1 MRVNVELPFLH
12 DSFNP
17 NFTIM
22 KKLLITLCFLC
33 AWSGFAQETLKEAN
47 ELYNRRIYVEAI
59 KKYNEYLGNNK
70 DVKPQTWMNIADAH
84 YNLHNHQQAELAYKN
99 TFKAL
104 QYKMPAD
111 QIWQYYDVLRFLQ
124 KYDSADTLYID
135 YLKFTHNDKD
145 LNRYY
150 EEKSRFNEILYND
163 TLYQVKNLDIN
174 STYADF
180 GGAFNENEFV
190 FTSGRNREGNK
201 IYERDN
207 TPYLSLYKA
216 DVIAPGQ
223 FENIRLFSDDLET
236 KFHDATATFS
246 PEGKYL
252 YYASSYQSGAR
263 RIFTGNKK
271 NIFKLYRVEFDGNR
285 YKKEELPFNG
295 KEYSVGQ
302 PFINEDGTK
311 LYFVSDMPGGYGRA
325 DIYVCDVH
333 EDGHFSTPRNLGP
346 SINTPY
352 DDFFPYISG
361 KTLYFSSKG
370 HVGFGG
376 FDIYKSYLRNGVYSV
391 ARNLGPNMNS
401 NADDFAYL
409 EGQVKNRGYFSSN
422 RQGGKGDDDIYSFV
436 YNLDECYQYI
446 KGIVLDADTGEKL
459 VNAKVIA
466 YSKNQE
472 LVAQTVSDSTGAYK
486 LQVGCDIP
494 YYFQAT
500 KIGYAKD
507 GLNLTTGIEPNGVI
521 DLVNFNL
528 ENLSDIFVT
537 EGNVEKIRIEPIYF
551 QLNRYT
557 INPFAAK
564 QLEKVINIMNEY
576 PDMVIKIESHTDQRG
591 SDSYNQTLSENRA
604 KATRDYL
611 VENNI
616 APERIESARGYGESR
631 PINVCDESGG
641 GCSEAEY
648 LENRRS
654 DFIVIKR

>member
-1 MRVNVELPFLH
+1 
-12 DSFNP
+12 
-17 NFTIM
+17 M
-22 KKLLITLCFLC
+22 KQVILAIFFLC
-33 AWSGFAQETLKEAN
+33 ASYGSAQDKLKKAD
-47 ELYNRRIYVEAI
+47 ELYKRHIYVEAA
-59 KKYNEYLGNNK
+59 KKYDEYLGGNK
-70 DVKPQTWMNIADAH
+70 TVKPQTWINIADTH
-84 YNLHNHQQAELAYKN
+84 YNLQHHYRAETAYKN
-99 TFKAL
+99 AFKTL

-111 QIWQYYDVLRFLQ
+111 HIWQYYDILRFLQ

-135 YLKFTHNDKD
+135 YLKFSQNSES

-150 EEKSRFNEILYND
+150 EEKSRFNEIRDND

-174 STYADF
+174 STFADF
-180 GGAFNENEFV
+180 GGSFQDKKFV
-190 FTSGRNREGNK
+190 FSSARNREGNK

-207 TPYLSLYKA
+207 TPYLSLYQA
-216 DVIAPGQ
+216 DMIGPDH
-223 FENIRLFSDDLET
+223 FNNIQLFSEDLET

-252 YYASSYQSGAR
+252 YYASSYQSGAH

-271 NIFKLYRVEFDGNR
+271 NFFKLYRVQIDGDR

-302 PFINEDGTK
+302 PFISQEGTK

-333 EDGHFSTPRNLGP
+333 EDGSFSTPKNLG
-346 SINTPY
+346 SNINTPY
-352 DDFFPYISG
+352 DDFFPYVSG
-361 KTLYFSSKG
+361 NTLFFSSKG

-376 FDIYKSYLRNGVYSV
+376 FDIYKAYLRESVYSV
-391 ARNLGPNMNS
+391 ARNLGPNINS

-409 EGQVKNRGYFSSN
+409 EGKFKDQGYFSSN

-436 YNLDECYQYI
+436 YNLDECHQYV
-446 KGIVLDADTGEKL
+446 KGVVVDNDTGKTL
-459 VNAKVIA
+459 ADAKVIA
-466 YSKNQE
+466 YNKNQE
-472 LVAQTVSDSTGAYK
+472 IIVQTLTDSTGAYE
-486 LQVGCDIP
+486 LEMGCNVP

-507 GLNLTTGIEPNGVI
+507 GLNLNTGIEPNGII
-521 DLVNFNL
+521 DQVDFKL
-528 ENLSDIFVT
+528 ENLSDIFVI
-537 EGNVEKIRIEPIYF
+537 EGDVEKIRIDPIHF
-551 QLNRYT
+551 ESNRYS
-557 INPFAAK
+557 INPFAAQ
-564 QLEKVINIMNEY
+564 QLKKVINIMSEY

-591 SDSYNQTLSENRA
+591 SDSYNQILSENRA

-611 VENNI
+611 IEKGI
-616 APERIESARGYGESR
+616 APAHIASARGFGESR
-631 PINVCDESGG
+631 PINICDEIGG
-641 GCSEAEY
+641 GCTEVEY